1 MDSYPS
7 TYCGDL
13 ADPPAALKALCLKDQ
28 WIVWKWEPSKNGKG
42 WTKPPYCADRPHQHA
57 ASNNAQTWTTH
68 HAAVTTV
75 LAGKA
80 HGVGFVLTGTDI
92 GAIDLD
98 DCRDPET
105 GRLDD
110 WAREIL
116 NAAPTAY
123 HEVTVS
129 GTGLRVLGLTKG
141 NTQHKKFP
149 VDSRPGAAI
158 EVYRQATRYIT
169 VSGFEIS
176 NCIELPNIDT
186 LIDDI
191 VARHDKGGNGA
202 NGFEFDNA
210 DRSNKKDEPR
220 PAWTEHEEARIK
232 AALGFVPAV
241 DRQIWLHV
249 GMSLHWTGWG
259 HKARAI
265 WDDWS
270 KTAPEKF
277 DQEDQATTWRGFR
290 QRDKTKT
297 LATLFA
303 LAIEGGWDNSATEII
318 IKDAWDDPDFSILDD
333 RRGELPNFPTEVFA
347 QPVEEWLG
355 RAARGAGVHS
365 DHVAV
370 PLLAVASSLI
380 GTARRVRASRSWS
393 EPMTLWTALIAASGD
408 RKTPGI
414 NVSLR
419 ALALIEKDSEASIR
433 AARLVHETRAQ
444 AAKEAAKKW
453 KDDRQAAL
461 DAKPPREP
469 PAMPLNAIDPG
480 NFIEPRLYATDPTIE
495 RLAALL
501 KARPRGMLLI
511 RDELSGLFANMGR
524 YSGGSDRPFW
534 LESWNGGRHV
544 VERMSGAVIVPYL
557 LIGVTGGFQPDKLAR
572 AFAGDEDGMYGRFLY
587 GWPATPNYQPLTN
600 DVSEVEPEIQNALR
614 ALINLPSEDAD
625 GVFTTQAVPLSEG
638 AVKKFE
644 EYRRTVDKMKRALE
658 GRERQW
664 LVKSE
669 SQVLR
674 LAGTLAYLAWGFSL
688 GQPLSHGIE
697 GISRNLE
704 PDTIDEVFMANAI
717 RLVRGYLWPHAR
729 AAMRQIGM
737 TDRHADSRRVL
748 RWIRAHG
755 KTEVSREDVRRDALG
770 QKLDAEQTMAV
781 LDALVRFGFLRMTS
795 IASGTM
801 GGRPIQRWQ
810 VNPKLF
816 SNGTAETAET
826 AETQ

>member
-1 MDSYPS
+1 M
-7 TYCGDL
+7 
-13 ADPPAALKALCLKDQ
+13 
-28 WIVWKWEPSKNGKG
+28 
-42 WTKPPYCADRPHQHA
+42 
-57 ASNNAQTWTTH
+57 
-68 HAAVTTV
+68 
-75 LAGKA
+75 
-80 HGVGFVLTGTDI
+80 
-92 GAIDLD
+92 
-98 DCRDPET
+98 
-105 GRLDD
+105 
-110 WAREIL
+110 
-116 NAAPTAY
+116 
-123 HEVTVS
+123 
-129 GTGLRVLGLTKG
+129 RVLGLTKG
-141 NTQHKKFP
+141 NEQHKKFP

-202 NGFEFDNA
+202 NGFEFDND
-210 DRSNKKDEPR
+210 DRSKKKDEPR

-259 HKARAI
+259 DKARAI

-433 AARLVHETRAQ
+433 AARLVHETESAGRKGGGQEMERRSAGGTRCQ
-444 AAKEAAKKW
+444 AA
-453 KDDRQAAL
+453 
-461 DAKPPREP
+461 
-469 PAMPLNAIDPG
+469 
-480 NFIEPRLYATDPTIE
+480 
-495 RLAALL
+495 
-501 KARPRGMLLI
+501 
-511 RDELSGLFANMGR
+511 
-524 YSGGSDRPFW
+524 
-534 LESWNGGRHV
+534 
-544 VERMSGAVIVPYL
+544 
-557 LIGVTGGFQPDKLAR
+557 
-572 AFAGDEDGMYGRFLY
+572 
-587 GWPATPNYQPLTN
+587 
-600 DVSEVEPEIQNALR
+600 
-614 ALINLPSEDAD
+614 
-625 GVFTTQAVPLSEG
+625 
-638 AVKKFE
+638 
-644 EYRRTVDKMKRALE
+644 
-658 GRERQW
+658 
-664 LVKSE
+664 
-669 SQVLR
+669 
-674 LAGTLAYLAWGFSL
+674 
-688 GQPLSHGIE
+688 
-697 GISRNLE
+697 
-704 PDTIDEVFMANAI
+704 
-717 RLVRGYLWPHAR
+717 AR
-729 AAMRQIGM
+729 AA
-737 TDRHADSRRVL
+737 S
-748 RWIRAHG
+748 
-755 KTEVSREDVRRDALG
+755 DA
-770 QKLDAEQTMAV
+770 A
-781 LDALVRFGFLRMTS
+781 
-795 IASGTM
+795 
-801 GGRPIQRWQ
+801 
-810 VNPKLF
+810 
-816 SNGTAETAET
+816 
-826 AETQ
+826 